1 MNFAFSTAKKTE
13 SGSPLFLSLQ
23 PVQTSADYSAVAK
36 EPLDGLCAFSSVAI
50 NDGIILG
57 GKKTTKNGK
66 MFQVIIFYF
75 DFHHL
80 LLLLCG

>member
-36 EPLDGLCAFSSVAI
+36 EPLDGLCAFSSAAI

-57 GKKTTKNGK
+57 GGK
-66 MFQVIIFYF
+66 DNQKWENVSSDYF
-75 DFHHL
+75 LF
-80 LLLLCG
+80 